1 MWTGKRSK
9 IVTLT
14 ASGQALTGLS
24 QFKDIKV
31 CPAAGTTGRVVAYNG
46 SASGAASTRVG
57 YITCA
62 VLSSC
67 EGKLPSMGITEDALI
82 EVSGGLYITL
92 TGVTAVM
99 VEYPG

>member
-9 IVTLT
+9 IMTLT
-14 ASGQALTGLS
+14 ASGQALTGLC
-24 QFKDIKV
+24 QFKDIKI

-46 SASGAASTRVG
+46 SASGAASARVG
-57 YITCA
+57 YLTCSTLTA
-62 VLSSC
+62 C
-67 EGKLPSMGITEDALI
+67 GGEIPSMKITDDALI
-82 EVSGGLYITL
+82 EVSGGLYLTL